1 MKKIIMA
8 ALLLVLGLT
17 ATAQNY
23 ELTGKLPKGQK
34 KVYFY
39 DLTSRAMD
47 SLLVDSKGAFLK
59 KGNSTETLLWYVLD
73 ETQEKVIPVVL
84 DGKVTVDFE
93 NMTAKGTAENEQLTK
108 WEAQLSPQKKVMYAA
123 MMEFVEKRKSGTAPD
138 SVLHQLYEKYSVEND
153 KFIQLVVQGAKDNM
167 TALFPAIY
175 MCDVASMVDRQE
187 LLALAEQKP
196 AWLATA
202 AMSRVREE
210 MKGWARQAV
219 GIPFTDLEMNDTTG
233 APHKLS
239 EYVGKGNYVLVDFWA
254 SWCGPC
260 RAEMP
265 EVKALYEK
273 YHATKGFDVVGL
285 SFDQKKEAWVACIQR
300 MDLPWHHLSDLKG
313 WKCVAG
319 QVYGVNSIPFTLL
332 IGPDGRI
339 VAAGLDAEGLAKK
352 LAEIYGE

>member
-1 MKKIIMA
+1 MKKIITA

-17 ATAQNY
+17 ATAQKY
-23 ELTGKLPKGQK
+23 ELSGKLPKGQK

-39 DLTSRAMD
+39 DLASRGTD
-47 SLLVDSKGAFLK
+47 SLTVDSKGTFLK
-59 KGNSTETLLWYVLD
+59 KGTSTEPLLWVVYD
-73 ETQEKVIPVVL
+73 ETKEKRIPVVL
-84 DGKVTVDFE
+84 DGKVVVDFE
-93 NMTAKGTAENEQLTK
+93 KMSAKGTAENEQLTK
-108 WEAQLSPQKKVMYAA
+108 WYAQLSVQEKVLSKVVD
-123 MMEFVEKRKSGTAPD
+123 EFVEMKKSGTASD
-138 SVLHQLYEKYSVEND
+138 SVLNQLDERYEEEMEKFVQMVTQCAKEN
-153 KFIQLVVQGAKDNM
+153 VN
-167 TALFPAIY
+167 ALFPAFY
-175 MCDVASMVDRQE
+175 MSGLYPQMKREDV
-187 LLALAEQKP
+187 LALVEQKP

-202 AMSRVREE
+202 AMQHLRHE
-210 MKGWARQAV
+210 MKGWERQAV

-273 YHATKGFDVVGL
+273 YHATKGFDIVGL

-300 MDLPWHHLSDLKG
+300 MGLPWHHLSDLKG
-313 WKCVAG
+313 WQCVAG

-339 VAAGLDAEGLAKK
+339 VAAGLRADELAKK

>member
-1 MKKIIMA
+1 MA
-8 ALLLVLGLT
+8 ALLLALGLT

-23 ELTGKLPKGQK
+23 ELKGKLPKGQK

-93 NMTAKGTAENEQLTK
+93 NMTAKGTAENEQLTR

-123 MMEFVEKRKSGTAPD
+123 MTEFVEKRKSGTAPD

-167 TALFPAIY
+167 TALFPAVY

-265 EVKALYEK
+265 TVVEAYTKYHDKGFEVVGVSLDNDKDSWVKAI
-273 YHATKGFDVVGL
+273 A
-285 SFDQKKEAWVACIQR
+285 
-300 MDLPWHHLSDLKG
+300 DLQMPWPQMSDLKG
-313 WKCVAG
+313 WESEACA
-319 QVYGVNSIPFTLL
+319 VYHVQAIPANVLIDEKGDIIAKDLRGEDLL
-332 IGPDGRI
+332 NKMKELLP
-339 VAAGLDAEGLAKK
+339 
-352 LAEIYGE
+352 

>member
-1 MKKIIMA
+1 MKKIITA

-23 ELTGKLPKGQK
+23 ELSGKLPKGQK

-39 DLTSRAMD
+39 DMASRETD
-47 SLLVDSKGAFLK
+47 SLTVDSKGAFLK
-59 KGNSTETLLWYVLD
+59 KGNSTEPLLWVVYD
-73 ETQEKVIPVVL
+73 ETKEKRIPVVL
-84 DGKVTVDFE
+84 DGKVVVDFE
-93 NMTAKGTAENEQLTK
+93 KMSAKGTAENEQLTK
-108 WEAQLSPQKKVMYAA
+108 WYAQISVQEKVLSKRVDEY
-123 MMEFVEKRKSGTAPD
+123 VEMRKSGTASD
-138 SVLHQLYEKYSVEND
+138 SVLHQLYEKYSVENY
-153 KFIQLVVQGAKDNM
+153 KFTQMVVQCAKENM
-167 TALFPAIY
+167 TALFPAFY
-175 MCDVASMVDRQE
+175 MSDVASVMDRQE
-187 LLALAEQKP
+187 FLALAEQKP

-202 AMSRVREE
+202 AMRHVRSE
-210 MKGWARQAV
+210 MEGWKRQAE

-273 YHATKGFDVVGL
+273 YHATKGFDIVGL

-339 VAAGLDAEGLAKK
+339 VAADLRAEELAKK

>member
-1 MKKIIMA
+1 M
-8 ALLLVLGLT
+8 
-17 ATAQNY
+17 
-23 ELTGKLPKGQK
+23 
-34 KVYFY
+34 
-39 DLTSRAMD
+39 
-47 SLLVDSKGAFLK
+47 
-59 KGNSTETLLWYVLD
+59 
-73 ETQEKVIPVVL
+73 
-84 DGKVTVDFE
+84 
-93 NMTAKGTAENEQLTK
+93 
-108 WEAQLSPQKKVMYAA
+108 
-123 MMEFVEKRKSGTAPD
+123 
-138 SVLHQLYEKYSVEND
+138 LHQLYEKYSVEND

-167 TALFPAIY
+167 TALFPAVY

-202 AMSRVREE
+202 AMSHVREE
-210 MKGWARQAV
+210 MEGWKRQAV

-300 MDLPWHHLSDLKG
+300 MGLPWHHLSDLKG

-332 IGPDGRI
+332 IGPDGRV
-339 VAAGLDAEGLAKK
+339 VAAGLRAEELAEK